1 MEKKPE
7 IFYEIEL
14 KALLNEAEYKRID
27 NLLANDSRFKLF
39 NTESI
44 KTSFFKDREKNDVR
58 LRLSDKTCEF
68 VYKKGL
74 VKEYC
79 RLEIKIPL
87 QNKETL
93 EHFIKVMRL
102 LPLHAER
109 GTLKHKKE
117 YLYNYKGY
125 DYVVCLQYLEN
136 FAYILEVEFLAE
148 TQDES
153 EMHIKNIQEIFDD
166 LKVTVIDGEKFMD
179 RVYQYV
185 AGENTINWPL

>member
-14 KALLNEAEYKRID
+14 KALLNEPEFQRLAK
-27 NLLANDSRFKLF
+27 LLEDDARFKLF
-39 NTESI
+39 NSETI

-58 LRLSDKTCEF
+58 LRISDKTCEF

-87 QNKETL
+87 PNKETL
-93 EHFIKVMRL
+93 DCFIEVMRN
-102 LPLHAER
+102 LPLQAER

-117 YLYNYKGY
+117 YLYNYEGF
-125 DYVVCLQYLEN
+125 DYIVCLQHLEN
-136 FAYILEVEFLAE
+136 FAYILEVEFLAK

-153 EMHIKNIQEIFDD
+153 EFHIKNIHKIFDE
-166 LKVTVIDGEKFMD
+166 LKVEVINGEKFME
-179 RVYQYV
+179 RLYYYV

>member
-14 KALLNEAEYKRID
+14 KALLDEKGYQRLDK
-27 NLLANDSRFKLF
+27 LLSADSRFKLF
-39 NTESI
+39 NSETI

-58 LRLSDKTCEF
+58 LRISDETCEF

-79 RLEIKIPL
+79 RKEIKIPL
-87 QNKETL
+87 PNKETL
-93 EHFIKVMRL
+93 DCFIEVMRN

-117 YLYNYKGY
+117 YFYNYNGY
-125 DYVVCLQYLEN
+125 DYIVCLQHLEN
-136 FAYILEVEFLAE
+136 FAYILEVEFLAK

-153 EMHIKNIQEIFDD
+153 EMHIKNIHKIFDE
-166 LKVTVIDGEKFMD
+166 LGVEVINGEKFME
-179 RVYQYV
+179 RLYYYV
-185 AGENTINWPL
+185 AGENTINWLL

>member
-1 MEKKPE
+1 MDKKPE

-14 KALLNEAEYKRID
+14 KALLDEQEYQRID
-27 NLLANDSRFKLF
+27 QLLAGDKRFKLF
-39 NTESI
+39 NTETI

-58 LRLSDKTCEF
+58 LRISDKTCEF

-93 EHFIKVMRL
+93 EHFIEVMRL
-102 LPLHAER
+102 LPLHPER

-117 YLYNYKGY
+117 YYYKYNGF
-125 DYVVCLQYLEN
+125 DYIVCLQHLEN
-136 FAYILEVEFLAE
+136 FAYILEVEFLAQ
-148 TQDES
+148 TPAES
-153 EMHIKNIQEIFDD
+153 EFHIKNIHEIFED
-166 LKVTVIDGEKFMD
+166 LKVEVINGEKFME
-179 RVYQYV
+179 RLYHYI

>member
-14 KALLNEAEYKRID
+14 KALLDEAEHKR
-27 NLLANDSRFKLF
+27 LAKVLEEDARFKLF
-39 NTESI
+39 NTETI

-58 LRLSDKTCEF
+58 LRISDKTCEF

-87 QNKETL
+87 QDKETL

-117 YLYNYKGY
+117 YSYNYKGF
-125 DYVVCLQYLEN
+125 DYIVCLQHLEN

-148 TQDES
+148 TQDVS
-153 EMHIKNIQEIFDD
+153 ELHIKNIQEIFDD
-166 LKVTVIDGEKFMD
+166 LGVKLIDGEKFMD

>member
-14 KALLNEAEYKRID
+14 KALLDKAGYQRID
-27 NLLANDSRFKLF
+27 QLLAGDSRFKLF

-125 DYVVCLQYLEN
+125 DYVVCLQHLEN

-153 EMHIKNIQEIFDD
+153 EMHIKIIQEIFDD
-166 LKVTVIDGEKFMD
+166 LKVKVIDGEKFMD

-185 AGENTINWPL
+185 SGENTINWPL

>member
-1 MEKKPE
+1 MDKKPE

-14 KALLNEAEYKRID
+14 KALLDEKEYHRLD
-27 NLLANDSRFKLF
+27 SLLSNDARFKLF
-39 NTESI
+39 NTETI
-44 KTSFFKDREKNDVR
+44 KTAFFKDREKNDVR

-79 RLEIKIPL
+79 RKEIKIPL
-87 QNKETL
+87 SGNETL
-93 EHFIKVMRL
+93 ECFREVMRN

-117 YLYNYKGY
+117 YLYNYNGY
-125 DYVVCLQYLEN
+125 DYIVCLQHLEN
-136 FAYILEVEFLAE
+136 FAYILEVEFLAK

-153 EMHIKNIQEIFDD
+153 ELHIKNIHEIFDE
-166 LKVTVIDGEKFMD
+166 LGVEVINGEKFME
-179 RVYQYV
+179 RLYYYV
-185 AGENTINWPL
+185 AGENTIDWPV